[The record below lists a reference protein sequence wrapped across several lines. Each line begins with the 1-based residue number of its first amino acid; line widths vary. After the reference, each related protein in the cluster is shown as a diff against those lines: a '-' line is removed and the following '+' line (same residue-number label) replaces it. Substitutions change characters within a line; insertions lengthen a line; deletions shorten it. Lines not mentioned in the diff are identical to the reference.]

1 MSKHAIQAFLQCEN
15 RVTQA
20 LKNKKKKKAEFVN
33 GLIQWHQS
41 LPMHKLLSWI
51 TSLNFGICINIFH
64 KSFSE

>member
-20 LKNKKKKKAEFVN
+20 LKNFKKKAEFVN

-51 TSLNFGICINIFH
+51 TSLNFGICINISH
-64 KSFSE
+64 KSFSV